1 MRPMTFINGVLLGS
15 AAALACVLGVIL
27 FFRWVMVGDPTLDQT
42 VVQSDLPL
50 GELLRDM
57 AIFGVLALSALA
69 AFLGE
74 LRAARWR
81 LLADWL
87 MGMALVGVV
96 IFFLGDPALHIR
108 DFMLLAA
115 AGAGSAILFVAARRL
130 GFLARM
136 SRWLGD

>member
-15 AAALACVLGVIL
+15 TGALAGVLGVIL

-42 VVQSDLPL
+42 VVRSDLPL
-50 GELLRDM
+50 GDILRYM
-57 AIFGVLALSALA
+57 AAFGALAVLALT
-69 AFLGE
+69 AFFAE
-74 LRAARWR
+74 LRQKRWR

-87 MGMALVGVV
+87 MSVALVGV
-96 IFFLGDPALHIR
+96 IILFLGDPALHMR

-115 AGAGSAILFVAARRL
+115 AGIAGVLLFVVARRL

>member
-15 AAALACVLGVIL
+15 AGALAVVLGVIL
-27 FFRWVMVGDPTLDQT
+27 FFRWTMLGDPSLDQT

-57 AIFGVLALSALA
+57 FIFGVLAFLALA

-74 LRAARWR
+74 LRVKPWR

-87 MGMALVGVV
+87 MSVALVGVV
-96 IFFLGDPALHIR
+96 IFFLAEPGARLR
-108 DFMLLAA
+108 DFA
-115 AGAGSAILFVAARRL
+115 V
-130 GFLARM
+130 LARAAVLGAIIYGIF
-136 SRWLGD
+136 SRTSWASRLSDWLGD

>member
-15 AAALACVLGVIL
+15 TGALASVLGVIL

-42 VVQSDLPL
+42 VVRSDLPL
-50 GELLRDM
+50 GDILRYM
-57 AIFGVLALSALA
+57 AAFGALAFLALT

-74 LRAARWR
+74 LRQKRWR

-87 MGMALVGVV
+87 MSVGLVGVI
-96 IFFLGDPALHIR
+96 IFFLGDPALHMR

-115 AGAGSAILFVAARRL
+115 AGVVGVVLCVVARRL